1 MGSAQLSRSDND
13 QPQYYAAI
21 DLGSNSFHLV
31 IVRDLQGDLQT
42 LFKYKERVRLA
53 SGLDKNNVLD
63 QDAIARGVEVLRL
76 FAEQL
81 KPFPSC
87 HVFAVATHTLR
98 QALNRRQFL
107 EAASRV
113 FPYPIDIISGQEEA
127 RLIYQGVAHDEQL
140 DGKTLVIDIGGGSTE
155 IVIGQGP
162 DIQIARSHQMGCVS
176 FTQQFFQDSTNKTQ
190 YALAKLAARQRLE
203 RFEEVFRR
211 IGWKHVRLSSGTGQ
225 AVISAATYLD
235 EHFDGL
241 TLAHIKQIKTILFDE
256 PDHPIFSE
264 VTAERVGV
272 LAGGLAIL
280 EAIFDAL
287 NIASAGFSGSALREG
302 ILYEAIEADDQL
314 SIRDRSCQSL
324 MQRYHVDP
332 AQAALVHQSATA
344 LWHDACEAWGLPAKT
359 LKFLSYAAQLHEV
372 GLNINAAGLHKHSA
386 YIVANSTLPGFSFEQ
401 QQLVAS
407 LIRQHRKRLREDL
420 LVDLQLADESI
431 QKRLIVILR
440 LAIIWHLNRHPNPP
454 PWVDIQ
460 WLDNGANILLTEAFA
475 EEYPLL
481 VADLQREAS
490 LLNGAIDWPSMQ
502 VEVPPTPLNTP
513 T

>member
-1 MGSAQLSRSDND
+1 LSTPDNE

-53 SGLDKNNVLD
+53 SGLDNKNVLD
-63 QDAIARGVEVLRL
+63 QEAIERGVEVLRL

-81 KPFPSC
+81 KPFPDC

-98 QALNRRQFL
+98 QAVNRRHFL
-107 EAASRV
+107 EAASQV

-140 DGKTLVIDIGGGSTE
+140 DGNTLVIDIGGGSTE
-155 IVIGQGP
+155 IVIGKGT

-176 FTQQFFQDSTNKTQ
+176 FTQQFFQDSPNKAD
-190 YALAKLAARQRLE
+190 YKRAKLAARQRLE
-203 RFEEVFRR
+203 RFEEIFRR
-211 IGWKHVRLSSGTGQ
+211 IGWKHVRLSSGTAQ
-225 AVISAATYLD
+225 AITSAATYLD
-235 EHFDGL
+235 ENFNGL
-241 TLAHIKQIKTILFDE
+241 TRDHISLIRKTLFSDPE
-256 PDHPIFSE
+256 HPIFTE

-287 NIASAGFSGSALREG
+287 NIESAGFSSSALREG
-302 ILYEAIEADDQL
+302 ILYEALETDEQL

-324 MQRYHVDP
+324 MQRYHVDQ
-332 AQAALVHQSATA
+332 AQAELVNQTTTVLWSSARA
-344 LWHDACEAWGLPAKT
+344 SWSLPPKT

-401 QQLVAS
+401 QQLVAG
-407 LIRQHRKRLREDL
+407 LIRQHRKRLRDDL
-420 LVDLQLADESI
+420 LVDLQLADESL
-431 QKRLIVILR
+431 QKRLIFILR
-440 LAIIWHLNRHPNPP
+440 LAVIWHLNRHPNPP

-460 WLDNGANILLTEAFA
+460 WLDNGANIVMNEAFA

-481 VADLQREAS
+481 VADLSREAA
-490 LLNGAIDWPSMQ
+490 LLEESPEWPSMK
-502 VEVPPTPLNTP
+502 VEVLP
-513 T
+513 